1 MSMNI
6 CGAPCCWGVDDVKNH
21 YLPPWQRVLKEAR
34 EAGYR
39 AIELGPYGYLPINVE
54 EVSAE
59 LKKNGLSIVAGTI
72 FDDLVDENNY
82 ENLLKQT
89 DDICSLITKLPPLP
103 VHEGQHYPT
112 PYMTIMDWGHDERD
126 YTAGHSYKAP
136 RLTEAQW
143 NTMITHIKGICKK
156 AAEYGVRPVIHPHAG
171 GYIEFADEIDGIIR
185 DIPYELAGLCLDTG
199 HLYYSGMYPVE
210 WLKKYASRLD
220 YVHFKDVDE
229 TVYLEVLGMKIR
241 FFEACGKG
249 AMCPI
254 GKGTLDYPGIKE
266 ALLEI

>member
-6 CGAPCCWGVDDVKNH
+6 CGAPCCWGVDDVKNP
-21 YLPPWQRVLKEAR
+21 YLPPWQRVLKEAG

-126 YTAGHSYKAP
+126 YAAGHSDKAP

-143 NTMITHIKGICKK
+143 NTMITHIKGICT
-156 AAEYGVRPVIHPHAG
+156 AR
-171 GYIEFADEIDGIIR
+171 
-185 DIPYELAGLCLDTG
+185 
-199 HLYYSGMYPVE
+199 
-210 WLKKYASRLD
+210 SR
-220 YVHFKDVDE
+220 
-229 TVYLEVLGMKIR
+229 TI
-241 FFEACGKG
+241 CIT
-249 AMCPI
+249 CS
-254 GKGTLDYPGIKE
+254 
-266 ALLEI
+266 